1 MKIEMGMQKEQFGT
15 TKDGKTVTRYILEN
29 ANGMRVGLIDLGA
42 VITNI
47 WVPDRDGKME
57 DVVHGYD
64 SVQAY
69 EVNVPS
75 FGAPVGRCANRIS
88 GGRCSI
94 GGREYELD
102 HNDGENCLHSGYLR
116 YNHLMYEAEYK
127 QQEDGSEWLCFSR
140 LSPDGEQSLP
150 GNFSYSISY
159 CLTDGNELVIKYEG
173 VSDKD
178 TVVNMTNHSYF
189 NLGKGGHKG
198 KTIFDHEVK
207 LFSDKYMPVNDQL
220 YPTGEICDVEGTPF
234 DFREFKRI
242 GKDIVSDKDSPH
254 YFKGYDH
261 NFVLEHEK
269 GEVVRAAACRV
280 PSSGRQLVVL
290 TDQPGIQMYT
300 APELSGE
307 AGKDGVI
314 YGPSSAVC
322 FEAQNYPNAVNT
334 PEFPDIILKA
344 GEPYRQV
351 TIFRFGIYEE

>member
-1 MKIEMGMQKEQFGT
+1 MGMQKEQFGT
-15 TKDGKTVTRYILEN
+15 TKDGQKVTRYILEN

-47 WVPDRDGKME
+47 WVPDRKGNME

-88 GGRCSI
+88 GGSFSI
-94 GGREYELD
+94 GDREYELD
-102 HNDGENCLHSGYLR
+102 HNDGANCLHSGYLR
-116 YNHLMYEAEYK
+116 YNHLMYEAGYE
-127 QQEDGSEWLCFSR
+127 QGEGEERLRFSR
-140 LSPDGEQSLP
+140 LSPDGEQHFP
-150 GNFSYSISY
+150 GNFSYSILY
-159 CLTDGNELVIKYEG
+159 CLNDQNELVIEYDG
-173 VSDKD
+173 VSDED
-178 TVVNMTNHSYF
+178 TIVNMTNHSYF

-198 KTIFDHEVK
+198 EAIFNHEVK
-207 LFSDKYMPVNDQL
+207 LFSGKYMPVNDQL

-242 GKDIVSDKDSPH
+242 GKEIVSDKDSPD

-261 NFVLEHEK
+261 NFLLEHEE
-269 GEVVRAAACRV
+269 GEIVEAAVCRA
-280 PSSGRQLVVL
+280 PSSGRQLTVL

-334 PEFPDIILKA
+334 PEFPDITLKA

-351 TIFRFGIYEE
+351 TVFRFGIYES